1 MRKLHIHSVKPG
13 DKLARA
19 VLLENGNILLG
30 EGVELNERFITRL
43 TALGIDMLYI
53 DDPMTEDLEPTSAIH
68 DSTLKKATEAV
79 FKTMSTLI
87 DQPVIKGR
95 TIAPEMGRSFR
106 KVFGDIIQD
115 LITRKDVMVSLT
127 NIQVADGY
135 LFQHSVN
142 VAILAG
148 IMGLAKGYN
157 RNQLEELGMG
167 ALLFDIGMTR
177 LPKELLNKTS
187 AFTAADRA
195 AMVKHTEEGFNI
207 IRAQHDISLLSAHCA
222 FQHHERFDGSGYP
235 RQLKNDEIHEY
246 AQIIAIADVYDALTS
261 PRPYRKRYTPS
272 EAIEFLFAAGNTFFN
287 LDLIRTFC
295 KHISIYPVS
304 TSVRLSSGQIA
315 VVALNNPLALHRPIV
330 RILRE
335 ADGTVP
341 SAPYQIDLKDENNLL
356 IVDEL

>member
-1 MRKLHIHSVKPG
+1 MRKLHIHSAKPG

-19 VLLENGNILLG
+19 IFQENGNILLG
-30 EGVELNERFITRL
+30 VGVELNERFIMRL
-43 TALGIDMLYI
+43 TSLGVDILYI
-53 DDPMTEDLEPTSAIH
+53 DDPMTEDLEPTSAIQ
-68 DSTLKKATEAV
+68 DNTRKLATDAV
-79 FKTMSTLI
+79 YKTMSTLI
-87 DQPVIKGR
+87 DQPVIRGR

-106 KVFGDIIQD
+106 KVFGDIMQD
-115 LITRKDVMVSLT
+115 LITRENVMVNLT

-177 LPKELLNKTS
+177 LPKELLSKTS
-187 AFTAADRA
+187 PFSSAERI
-195 AMVKHTEEGFNI
+195 AMEKHTEEGFNI

-222 FQHHERFDGSGYP
+222 FQHHERYNGSGYP
-235 RQLKNDEIHEY
+235 RQLKGDAIHEY

-261 PRPYRKRYTPS
+261 PRPYRKRHTPS
-272 EAIEFLFAAGNTFFN
+272 EAIEFLFAAGNTYFE
-287 LDLIRTFC
+287 LELIKTFC

-304 TSVRLSSGQIA
+304 TTVKLSSGQIG

-335 ADGTVP
+335 ADGTTP
-341 SAPYQIDLKDENNLL
+341 AAPYQIDLKDQNSLL
-356 IVDEL
+356 IIEEL